1 MSPAPE
7 EVPNAEHPQHLQGKV
22 PPFFTLPR
30 EVRDMIYHLVVG
42 EEGEYCQS
50 RECHVS
56 EQDMGYH
63 TFIQRE
69 DLWPTCNRFN
79 IAQTCRIANEEANE
93 IIYRKNK
100 FCFYGMSTTWL
111 RPQISQK
118 SADVMQKIHIVLSS
132 DVTSRQGLVHFLRMF
147 TFSQIVRKECWIELI
162 LDADKDLTLMHPIF
176 KVLLSFTTFEV
187 VLFDLAGE
195 FRRCPC
201 PKHVQAR
208 SEWKQVKKELESALG
223 TAVSSCGASLF
234 YLKFKP
240 REHLAQKGLS
250 S

>member
-7 EVPNAEHPQHLQGKV
+7 EVPTVEHPQHLQEKV

-30 EVRDMIYHLVVG
+30 EVRFMIYHLVVA

-69 DLWPTCNRFN
+69 DLWPPCNRFN
-79 IAQTCRIANEEANE
+79 IAQTCRIANGEANE
-93 IIYRKNK
+93 IIYRKNN
-100 FCFYGMSTTWL
+100 FCFYGMATTWL

-132 DVTSRQGLVHFLRMF
+132 DETSRPGIRIGALPANVYL
-147 TFSQIVRKECWIELI
+147 FSDRTER
-162 LDADKDLTLMHPIF
+162 
-176 KVLLSFTTFEV
+176 VLHSTHL
-187 VLFDLAGE
+187 G
-195 FRRCPC
+195 RR
-201 PKHVQAR
+201 
-208 SEWKQVKKELESALG
+208 
-223 TAVSSCGASLF
+223 
-234 YLKFKP
+234 
-240 REHLAQKGLS
+240 
-250 S
+250 